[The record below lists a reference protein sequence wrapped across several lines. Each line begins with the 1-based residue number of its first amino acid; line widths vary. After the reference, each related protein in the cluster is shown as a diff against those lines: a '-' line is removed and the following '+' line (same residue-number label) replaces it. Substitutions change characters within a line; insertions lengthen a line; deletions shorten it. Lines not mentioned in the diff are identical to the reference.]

1 MKTAF
6 PAKKNENKC
15 HTSYIIKI
23 PFNVYLLY
31 RVSQARRSS
40 PWVKLCLW
48 IISSAP
54 MPELQWLSLYVSR
67 SATPTYYIIIHNAT
81 PTYYPSATPTY
92 YIIISNASV
101 CSLVLFIL
109 LLIYFT
115 MLSAHFV
122 DSCLKGLNLVHFC
135 CFVLFCFQLL
145 DHRWICRQSK
155 KCLVLDLSNKK

>member
-15 HTSYIIKI
+15 HASYIIKI

-67 SATPTYYIIIHNAT
+67 SATPTYYIIIR
-81 PTYYPSATPTY
+81 
-92 YIIISNASV
+92 NASV